1 MSHVTAGGQPAILQM
16 PILIA
21 SRRDDAP
28 SPRSSLLLLGLHSMT
43 EPNAHT
49 LLDELDVR
57 QDEVLGQLDQLNEQI
72 EDVLEDWTGVPKENE
87 ESVDEESVD
96 EEPVD
101 EELVDEAA

>member
-1 MSHVTAGGQPAILQM
+1 
-16 PILIA
+16 
-21 SRRDDAP
+21 
-28 SPRSSLLLLGLHSMT
+28 MT

>member
-1 MSHVTAGGQPAILQM
+1 M
-16 PILIA
+16 
-21 SRRDDAP
+21 
-28 SPRSSLLLLGLHSMT
+28 LGLHSMT

-72 EDVLEDWTGVPKENE
+72 EDVLADWTGAPKENE
-87 ESVDEESVD
+87 EPGESEEPVD

-101 EELVDEAA
+101 EAA

>member
-1 MSHVTAGGQPAILQM
+1 MSHVTAAGQPAILQM

-72 EDVLEDWTGVPKENE
+72 EDVLEDWTGGPKETE
-87 ESVDEESVD
+87 EPGESEEQVDED
-96 EEPVD
+96 
-101 EELVDEAA
+101 A